1 MRMSYFALQMSQ
13 SLTRGMTL
21 RDTLWQEKE
30 RGQNLMTTHILI
42 ADSSSLTVVGA
53 ETLLKV
59 RADTYI
65 TKAQY
70 ASELIELAS
79 NIRPDIILM
88 GDQFDPLM
96 DTLALVEQLLAAAP
110 CVRIIV
116 MGTLSDGLLIR
127 DLFAVGAR
135 GYLAAGDDLPACL
148 LTAIDTV
155 LRERPYLS
163 PTANAEY
170 LITMHTGDR
179 DWKLDAEA
187 RAVLR
192 LLAQGCTI
200 GKIAAQLKVKPRRVY
215 WVREKLRHRFGATT
229 NEHLISRAVTEGF
242 GGFPD

>member
-1 MRMSYFALQMSQ
+1 
-13 SLTRGMTL
+13 MTI
-21 RDTLWQEKE
+21 
-30 RGQNLMTTHILI
+30 THILI

-53 ETLLKV
+53 ETLLKG
-59 RADTYI
+59 RADTTI
-65 TKAQY
+65 TKARY
-70 ASELIELAS
+70 ASELITLAQS
-79 NIRPDIILM
+79 IRPDIILM

-96 DTLALVEQLLAAAP
+96 DTLALVERLRDAVRYA
-110 CVRIIV
+110 RIIV

-148 LTAIDTV
+148 LTAVETV

-163 PTANAEY
+163 PTANSEY
-170 LITMHTGDR
+170 LIMMHTGDR

-200 GKIAAQLKVKPRRVY
+200 GKIAAQLRVKPRRVY
-215 WVREKLRHRFGATT
+215 WVREKLRYRFGATT
-229 NEHLISRAVTEGF
+229 NEHLISRAAAEGF
-242 GGFPD
+242 GAFPD

>member
-1 MRMSYFALQMSQ
+1 
-13 SLTRGMTL
+13 
-21 RDTLWQEKE
+21 
-30 RGQNLMTTHILI
+30 MTTHILI

-53 ETLLKV
+53 ETLLKG
-59 RADTYI
+59 RADTTI
-65 TKAQY
+65 MKAQHT
-70 ASELIELAS
+70 SDLIALAQS
-79 NIRPDIILM
+79 THPDIILM

-96 DTLALVEQLLAAAP
+96 DTLALVEQLRDAAP
-110 CVRIIV
+110 CARIIV

-148 LTAIDTV
+148 LTAVETV

-163 PTANAEY
+163 PTANSEY
-170 LITMHTGDR
+170 LILMHTGDK

-200 GKIAAQLKVKPRRVY
+200 GKIAAQLRVKPRRVY
-215 WVREKLRHRFGATT
+215 WVREKLRYRFGATT
-229 NEHLISRAVTEGF
+229 NEHLISRAAAEGF
-242 GGFPD
+242 GAFPD